1 MPAQKPLPVH
11 TVRRERTGE
20 HARRTRPLAPPA
32 APARLGTGSHAVR
45 RSTSQL
51 PKRLMVGRIV
61 RGAVLMGVAGLAAL
75 GVVQL
80 AGLVEKTDALPVRSV
95 AVLGVEGDR
104 TAEIL
109 AYAGVSAGEP
119 LFSVDTEAVAA
130 RVLEHPFVAT
140 ARVRRVAPDGIEI
153 TVTSRSPRALL
164 AADDGLYL
172 VDTDG
177 NVMKSARIGD
187 GLDLPVLTGFDSA
200 QVSEGAVKGELAD
213 AVAIAAAH
221 ERAGAPGGPL
231 AEVHLVVG
239 VGFDLVLDGGE
250 RVRVGN
256 DNIDDKLARLGE
268 VLRRLDDAGQKASDI
283 YIDDER
289 RPERAAVRLRT
300 EAETRP
306 AGGLKNIPRERG

>member
-1 MPAQKPLPVH
+1 MPSPMPIH

-32 APARLGTGSHAVR
+32 TAPARLGTGSHAVR

-51 PKRLMVGRIV
+51 PRRLAAGRLV
-61 RGAVLMGVAGLAAL
+61 RGAVLVGVAGLAAL

-80 AGLVEKTDALPVRSV
+80 AGLVEKTDALPVRSL
-95 AVLGVEGDR
+95 AVLGVQGDR

-109 AYAGVSAGEP
+109 AYAGVTAGEP
-119 LFSVDTEAVAA
+119 LFAVDTEAVAA
-130 RVLEHPFVAT
+130 RVLEHPFVAS

-153 TVTSRSPRALL
+153 TVTSRSPQALL
-164 AADDGLYL
+164 VADDSLYL
-172 VDTDG
+172 VDADG

-187 GLDLPVLTGFDSA
+187 GLDLPVLTGFDAA
-200 QVSEGAVKGELAD
+200 QISGGAVKGELAD

-221 ERAGAPGGPL
+221 EKAGAPGGPL
-231 AEVHLVVG
+231 AEVHFVPA
-239 VGFDLVLDGGE
+239 VGFDLVLGGGE
-250 RVRVGN
+250 RVRVGRN
-256 DNIDDKLARLGE
+256 NIEDKLARLGE
-268 VLRRLDDAGQKASDI
+268 VLRRLDDAGQRASEI